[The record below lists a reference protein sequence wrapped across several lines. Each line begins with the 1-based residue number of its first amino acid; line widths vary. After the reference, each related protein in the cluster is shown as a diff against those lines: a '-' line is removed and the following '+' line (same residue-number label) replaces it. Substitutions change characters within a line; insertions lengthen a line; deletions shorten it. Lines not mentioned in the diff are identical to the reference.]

1 MNKILFLCLFSGL
14 LAQDNFMEKR
24 KQRSDRMES
33 MLVWRLTDELDLSP
47 EQAEKFFPLHREHR
61 KEILRIREEERA
73 YFEEL
78 REKIDD
84 DKELSKADAENTI
97 DRVSVLR
104 KKLLELE
111 SSFILGLN
119 DVLSPNQMIKLSV
132 YKEMLMEE
140 MRHNI
145 KDSKRDK
152 KYKKNHKM
160 KRGRKPRYY

>member
-14 LAQDNFMEKR
+14 LAQDNVMEKR

-33 MLVWRLTDELDLSP
+33 MLVWRLTEELDLSS

-61 KEILRIREEERA
+61 KEILRIREQERV

-78 REKIDD
+78 REKIYD
-84 DKELSKADAENTI
+84 DKELTKADAENTI
-97 DRVSVLR
+97 DRVSALR

-140 MRHNI
+140 MRHNM